1 MRNVTVNQVWLLM
14 KKKTIT
20 LLRTTFFRSHPR
32 KVFVVVCLA
41 LAIISTLPAA
51 IYTLKNNVQVEGSPG
66 KIGGIGETPLAANQ
80 TGGEVGTKLV
90 HFTDDGIRRTF
101 FSEYQV
107 LNFVNSPPENLERIS
122 LNQRVA
128 TIGKRLAAVG
138 PILNIT
144 PLDEFGRRLV
154 SMQSSRGA
162 LHIVQGLTE
171 VNPRYATLESV
182 VTNNSIIWKTKIAT
196 SSIPTSVLSRILKNH
211 LDMTNPDDRLK
222 IVRLYMQ
229 SERYQ
234 DAMFELQSAIE
245 QFPELANLKQQIVQ
259 LRQALAERLISEI
272 ESRQTAGQHARV
284 YKWLSNFPSEGVAV
298 ETLLRARDLL
308 KDYDD
313 QAAMRNKIL
322 LAFDRLLA
330 ELEEE
335 PTRQSIQPIREE
347 IRGHLNVNTIAR
359 LADFNRLA
367 DDTDLGVDSRLALA
381 ISGWL
386 MGQGEVTEN
395 LAVAI
400 SLFDVRNEVRNYLQS
415 TNAVQR
421 MEILT
426 RMQELE
432 GSTPA
437 NVAKLLA
444 AMKPTLGTVTNDPP
458 AEPTDGAQPNKN
470 EEDQQQDPL
479 HHVFELAGP
488 DGAPFVFHVQL
499 PPDYD
504 PYRKYPCIVSL
515 HGAGGS
521 PAKQI
526 DWWAGTYSKQ
536 TDLRLGQASRH
547 GYIVIAPAWTKP
559 YQNKY
564 EYSAQEHGK
573 VLYALQNSF
582 KRFSID
588 TDRVFLSGHSIGG
601 DAVWDIALAHPDLWA
616 GVLPIAATAG
626 KYVGRYWKN
635 AKHVSFYFVGGEM
648 DGNRVAQNMQDFNRY
663 LTRFGYD
670 TMIVEY
676 KGRGHDHFQDD
687 IHFMFDWMRTHRRN
701 FFPKTI
707 KCTAMRPWDNFFWW
721 VELDGM
727 PSSFIT
733 LPLQWPRKGARDML
747 LEAEIGINNRIRV
760 KSPAKIITV
769 YLNPDI
775 IDFQE
780 NVSLNVSG
788 KTQNDPIVPNLEVM
802 LEDVRTRGDR
812 LHPFWAKVTMS
823 R

>member
-1 MRNVTVNQVWLLM
+1 MRYATAHHVWVLM
-14 KKKTIT
+14 KKQTT
-20 LLRTTFFRSHPR
+20 LLRTRIFRSHR
-32 KVFVVVCLA
+32 RVVVVACLT
-41 LAIISTLPAA
+41 LAMISTLPAA

-66 KIGGIGETPLAANQ
+66 KIGGIGETPSAANQ
-80 TGGEVGTKLV
+80 TGEVGTKLV
-90 HFTDDGIRRTF
+90 HFADDGIRRTF

-182 VTNNSIIWKTKIAT
+182 VTNNSIIWKTRIAT

-211 LDMTNPDDRLK
+211 LDMKNPDDRLK

-229 SERYQ
+229 CERYQ

-284 YKWLSNFPSEGVAV
+284 YKWLSNFPTEGVAV

-313 QAAMRNKIL
+313 QATMRNKIL
-322 LAFDRLLA
+322 LDFDRLLE
-330 ELEEE
+330 ELDDEA
-335 PTRQSIQPIREE
+335 TRQSIQPIREE
-347 IRGHLNVNTIAR
+347 IRGQLNINTIAR
-359 LADFNRLA
+359 MADFNRLA
-367 DDTDLGVDSRLALA
+367 DDTDLGPDSRLALA

-400 SLFDVRNEVRNYLQS
+400 SLFDVRNEVRNYLQ
-415 TNAVQR
+415 NANAAERV
-421 MEILT
+421 EILKHLN
-426 RMQELE
+426 ELE

-437 NVAKLLA
+437 NVAKLIA
-444 AMKPTLGTVTNDPP
+444 AMKPTLITAPNQP
-458 AEPTDGAQPNKN
+458 AESEEGDPEN
-470 EEDQQQDPL
+470 EQGQQLDPL
-479 HHVFELAGP
+479 HHVFEINGP
-488 DGAPFVFHVQL
+488 AGAPFKFHVQL

-515 HGAGGS
+515 HGAGGT
-521 PAKQI
+521 PEKQI
-526 DWWAGTYSKQ
+526 DWWAGTYNQQ

-573 VLYALQNSF
+573 VLYALQNTF

-626 KYVGRYWKN
+626 KYVGRYWQN

-663 LTRFGYD
+663 LTKFGYD
-670 TMIVEY
+670 TMVVEY

-687 IHFMFDWMRTHRRN
+687 IHFMFDWMRTHRRS
-701 FFPKTI
+701 FSPKTI
-707 KCTAMRPWDNFFWW
+707 KCTTMRPWDNFFWW

-727 PSSFIT
+727 PSTFIT
-733 LPLQWPRKGARDML
+733 LPLQWPRKAARDAL

-775 IDFQE
+775 VDFQE
-780 NVSLNVSG
+780 NVSLNLSG
-788 KTQNDPIVPNLEVM
+788 KTQNEPIVPNLEVM

-812 LHPFWAKVTMS
+812 LNPFWAKVTIS

>member
-1 MRNVTVNQVWLLM
+1 M
-14 KKKTIT
+14 KKQTT
-20 LLRTTFFRSHPR
+20 ELLQASIFRSHPR
-32 KVFVVVCLA
+32 NVFLVACLI
-41 LAIISTLPAA
+41 LAIISALPAA

-66 KIGGIGETPLAANQ
+66 KIGGIGATPLASNN
-80 TGGEVGTKLV
+80 TGGEVESKLV
-90 HFTDDGIRRTF
+90 HFADDGIRRTF
-101 FSEYQV
+101 FSVYQV
-107 LNFVNSPPENLERIS
+107 LNFVNSPPENLEKIT

-128 TIGKRLAAVG
+128 NIGRRLAAVG

-154 SMQSSRGA
+154 SMQSSRGP

-182 VTNNSIIWKTKIAT
+182 VTNNPIIWKTRIAT
-196 SSIPTSVLSRILKNH
+196 SSIPTSILSRVLKNH
-211 LDMTNPDDRLK
+211 LDMKNPDDRLK

-229 SERYQ
+229 CERYQ

-284 YKWLSNFPSEGVAV
+284 YKWLSNFPSDGVAV

-322 LAFDRLLA
+322 IAFDRLLE
-330 ELEEE
+330 ELDDE
-335 PTRQSIQPIREE
+335 PTRQSIQPIRAE
-347 IRGHLNVNTIAR
+347 IRGQLNINTIAR
-359 LADFNRLA
+359 LADFNRFA
-367 DDTDLGVDSRLALA
+367 DDTDLGPDSRLALA

-421 MEILT
+421 MEILN
-426 RMQELE
+426 RLKELE

-437 NVAKLLA
+437 TVAKLLA
-444 AMKPTLGTVTNDPP
+444 AMKPPLATATNDPLEESEEGKP
-458 AEPTDGAQPNKN
+458 GNKEEQDQP
-470 EEDQQQDPL
+470 QDPL
-479 HHVFELAGP
+479 HHVFEITGP
-488 DGAPFVFHVQL
+488 MGAPFAFHVQL

-515 HGAGGS
+515 HGAGGT
-521 PAKQI
+521 PEKQI
-526 DWWAGTYSKQ
+526 DWWAGIYSKQ

-547 GYIVIAPAWTKP
+547 GYIVIAPAWTKLH
-559 YQNKY
+559 QHKY

-573 VLYALQNSF
+573 VLYALQNSI
-582 KRFSID
+582 KRYSID

-626 KYVGRYWKN
+626 KYVGRYWQN
-635 AKHVSFYFVGGEM
+635 AKHLSFYFVGGEM
-648 DGNRVAQNMQDFNRY
+648 DGNRVAQNMNDFNRY
-663 LTRFGYD
+663 LTKFGFD

-701 FFPKTI
+701 FSPKTI
-707 KCTAMRPWDNFFWW
+707 KCTTMRPWDNFFWW

-727 PSSFIT
+727 PSTFIT
-733 LPLQWPRKGARDML
+733 LPLQWPRKDARDAS
-747 LEAEIGINNRIRV
+747 LEAETGINNRIRV
-760 KSPAKIITV
+760 KSPAKVITV

-780 NVSLNVSG
+780 NVSLNLSG
-788 KTQNDPIVPNLEVM
+788 RTQSEPIVPNLEVM

-812 LHPFWAKVTMS
+812 FNPFWAKVTMS

>member
-1 MRNVTVNQVWLLM
+1 M
-14 KKKTIT
+14 KKQTT
-20 LLRTTFFRSHPR
+20 ALLQTSIFRSHPR
-32 KVFVVVCLA
+32 KVFVVASLA
-41 LAIISTLPAA
+41 LAMISTLPAA

-66 KIGGIGETPLAANQ
+66 KIGGIGETPLAASN

-90 HFTDDGIRRTF
+90 HFADDGMRRTF
-101 FSEYQV
+101 FSQYQV
-107 LNFVNSPPENLERIS
+107 LNFVNSPPENLERIA

-154 SMQSSRGA
+154 SMQSARGP

-182 VTNNSIIWKTKIAT
+182 VTNNSIIWKTRIAT
-196 SSIPTSVLSRILKNH
+196 SSMPTSVLGRILKNH
-211 LDMTNPDDRLK
+211 LDMNNPDDRLK

-229 SERYQ
+229 CERYQ

-322 LAFDRLLA
+322 LDFDRLLE
-330 ELEEE
+330 ELEDA

-347 IRGHLNVNTIAR
+347 IRGQLNINTIAR

-367 DDTDLGVDSRLALA
+367 DDTDLGPDSRLALA

-415 TNAVQR
+415 TNVVERQK
-421 MEILT
+421 ILE
-426 RMQELE
+426 RLKELE

-444 AMKPTLGTVTNDPP
+444 AMKPTLATVTNDPP
-458 AEPTDGAQPNKN
+458 KESEDGEPLKDDEPDQP
-470 EEDQQQDPL
+470 QDPL
-479 HHVFELAGP
+479 HHIFEIAGP
-488 DGAPFVFHVQL
+488 GGAPFAFHVQL

-521 PAKQI
+521 PRQQI
-526 DWWAGTYSKQ
+526 DWWAGTYNKQ

-626 KYVGRYWKN
+626 KYVGRYWQN
-635 AKHVSFYFVGGEM
+635 AKHISFYFVGGEM
-648 DGNRVAQNMQDFNRY
+648 DGNRVALNMQDFNRY

-687 IHFMFDWMRTHRRN
+687 IHFMFDWMRTHRRS
-701 FFPKTI
+701 FSPKTI
-707 KCTAMRPWDNFFWW
+707 KCTTMRPWDNFFWW

-727 PSSFIT
+727 PSTFIT
-733 LPLQWPRKGARDML
+733 LPLQWPRKEARDAL

-780 NVSLNVSG
+780 NVSLNLSG
-788 KTQNDPIVPNLEVM
+788 KTQNEPIVPNLEVM

-812 LHPFWAKVTMS
+812 FNPFWAKVTMS

>member
-1 MRNVTVNQVWLLM
+1 M
-14 KKKTIT
+14 
-20 LLRTTFFRSHPR
+20 
-32 KVFVVVCLA
+32 
-41 LAIISTLPAA
+41 ISTLPAA

-66 KIGGIGETPLAANQ
+66 KIGGIGETPLAAST

-90 HFTDDGIRRTF
+90 HFADDGIRRTF
-101 FSEYQV
+101 FSQYQV
-107 LNFVNSPPENLERIS
+107 LNFVNSPPENLERIT

-144 PLDEFGRRLV
+144 ALDEFGRRLV

-171 VNPRYATLESV
+171 VNPRYSTLESV
-182 VTNNSIIWKTKIAT
+182 VTNNSIIWKTRIAT

-211 LDMTNPDDRLK
+211 LDMKNPDDRLK

-229 SERYQ
+229 CERYQ

-308 KDYDD
+308 KDYDE

-322 LAFDRLLA
+322 IAFDRLLG
-330 ELEEE
+330 ELKDE
-335 PTRQSIQPIREE
+335 PTRESIQPIRKE
-347 IRGHLNVNTIAR
+347 IRGQLNINTIAR
-359 LADFNRLA
+359 LADFNRLS
-367 DDTDLGVDSRLALA
+367 DDTDLGADSKLALA

-386 MGQGEVTEN
+386 MGQGQVTEN

-415 TNAVQR
+415 INALQR
-421 MEILT
+421 VEILE
-426 RMQELE
+426 RLKNLE

-444 AMKPTLGTVTNDPP
+444 AMKPTLITTPNDPP
-458 AEPTDGAQPNKN
+458 PESEKSEPMNNDSQ
-470 EEDQQQDPL
+470 DQQQDPL
-479 HHVFELAGP
+479 HHVFEITGP
-488 DGAPFVFHVQL
+488 EGAPFIFHVQL

-515 HGAGGS
+515 HGAGGT

-526 DWWAGTYSKQ
+526 DWWAGTYNKQ

-573 VLYALQNSF
+573 VLYALQNSL

-626 KYVGRYWKN
+626 KYVGRYWQN

-701 FFPKTI
+701 FSPKTI
-707 KCTAMRPWDNFFWW
+707 KCTTMRPWDNFFWW

-727 PSSFIT
+727 PSTFIT
-733 LPLQWPRKGARDML
+733 LPLQWPRKAARDAL
-747 LEAEIGINNRIRV
+747 LEAEIGLNNRIRV

-775 IDFQE
+775 VNFQE
-780 NVSLNVSG
+780 NVSLNLSG
-788 KTQNDPIVPNLEVM
+788 KTQSEPIIPDLEVM

-812 LHPFWAKVTMS
+812 LNPFWAKVTS
-823 R
+823 AR

>member
-1 MRNVTVNQVWLLM
+1 M
-14 KKKTIT
+14 KKQTT
-20 LLRTTFFRSHPR
+20 ALLQTSIFRSHPR
-32 KVFVVVCLA
+32 KVFVVASLA
-41 LAIISTLPAA
+41 LAMISTLPAA

-66 KIGGIGETPLAANQ
+66 KIGGIGETPLAASN

-90 HFTDDGIRRTF
+90 HFADDGMRRTF
-101 FSEYQV
+101 FSQYQV
-107 LNFVNSPPENLERIS
+107 LNFVNSPPENLERIA

-154 SMQSSRGA
+154 SMQSARGP

-182 VTNNSIIWKTKIAT
+182 VTNNSIIWKTRIAT
-196 SSIPTSVLSRILKNH
+196 SSMPTSVLGRILKNH
-211 LDMTNPDDRLK
+211 LDMNNPDDRLK

-229 SERYQ
+229 CERYQ

-322 LAFDRLLA
+322 LDFDRLLE
-330 ELEEE
+330 ELEDA

-347 IRGHLNVNTIAR
+347 IRGQLNINTIAR

-367 DDTDLGVDSRLALA
+367 DDTDLGPDSRLALA

-415 TNAVQR
+415 TNVVERQK
-421 MEILT
+421 ILE
-426 RMQELE
+426 RLKELE

-444 AMKPTLGTVTNDPP
+444 AMKPTLATVTNDPP
-458 AEPTDGAQPNKN
+458 KESEDGEPLKDDEPDQP
-470 EEDQQQDPL
+470 QDPL
-479 HHVFELAGP
+479 HHIFEIAGP
-488 DGAPFVFHVQL
+488 GGAPFAFHVQL

-521 PAKQI
+521 PRQQI
-526 DWWAGTYSKQ
+526 DWWAGTYNKQ

-626 KYVGRYWKN
+626 KYVGRYWQN
-635 AKHVSFYFVGGEM
+635 AKHISFYFVGGEM
-648 DGNRVAQNMQDFNRY
+648 DGNRVALNMQDFNRY
-663 LTRFGYD
+663 LTSFGYD

-687 IHFMFDWMRTHRRN
+687 IHFMFDWMRTHRRS
-701 FFPKTI
+701 FSPKTI
-707 KCTAMRPWDNFFWW
+707 KCTTMRPWDNFFWW

-727 PSSFIT
+727 PSTFIT
-733 LPLQWPRKGARDML
+733 LPLQWPRKEARDAL

-780 NVSLNVSG
+780 NVSLNLSG
-788 KTQNDPIVPNLEVM
+788 KTQNEPIVPNLEVM

-812 LHPFWAKVTMS
+812 LNPFWAKVTLS

>member
-1 MRNVTVNQVWLLM
+1 M
-14 KKKTIT
+14 KKQTTT
-20 LLRTTFFRSHPR
+20 LSRTTFFRSHPR
-32 KVFVVVCLA
+32 TLFVVVGLA
-41 LAIISTLPAA
+41 LVIISTLPAA

-66 KIGGIGETPLAANQ
+66 KIGGIGETPLASNN

-90 HFTDDGIRRTF
+90 HFADDGIRRTF

-154 SMQSSRGA
+154 SMKSSRGA

-182 VTNNSIIWKTKIAT
+182 VTNNPIIWKTRIAT
-196 SSIPTSVLSRILKNH
+196 SSIPTSVLSRVLKNH
-211 LDMTNPDDRLK
+211 LDMNNPDDRLK

-229 SERYQ
+229 CERYK

-272 ESRQTAGQHARV
+272 ESRQTAGQHSRV

-313 QAAMRNKIL
+313 QAAMRNQIL
-322 LAFDRLLA
+322 IAFDRLLG
-330 ELEEE
+330 ELEDE
-335 PTRQSIQPIREE
+335 PTRQGIQPIREE
-347 IRGHLNVNTIAR
+347 IRGQLNINTIAR

-367 DDTDLGVDSRLALA
+367 DDTDLGPDSRLALA

-421 MEILT
+421 MEILE

-444 AMKPTLGTVTNDPP
+444 AMKPTLATVTNGPSL
-458 AEPTDGAQPNKN
+458 ESEDGAEANKN
-470 EEDQQQDPL
+470 EQDQQQDPL
-479 HHVFELAGP
+479 HHVFEITGP
-488 DGAPFVFHVQL
+488 EGAPLVFHVQL

-504 PYRKYPCIVSL
+504 PYRKYPCILSL

-573 VLYALQNSF
+573 VLYALQNSI

-626 KYVGRYWKN
+626 KYVGRYWQN
-635 AKHVSFYFVGGEM
+635 AKHLSFYFVGGEL
-648 DGNRVAQNMQDFNRY
+648 DGNRIAQNMQDFNRY
-663 LTRFGYD
+663 LTKFGFD

-687 IHFMFDWMRTHRRN
+687 IHFMFDWMRTHRRS

-769 YLNPDI
+769 YLHPDI

-780 NVSLNVSG
+780 NVSFNLSG
-788 KTQNDPIVPNLEVM
+788 KTQNGPILPNLEVM

-812 LHPFWAKVTMS
+812 LNPFWAKVTIS

>member
-1 MRNVTVNQVWLLM
+1 MRYATVHHVWILM
-14 KKKTIT
+14 KKRTT
-20 LLRTTFFRSHPR
+20 LLRTSIFRSHR
-32 KVFVVVCLA
+32 RVVVVACLA
-41 LAIISTLPAA
+41 LAMISTLPAA

-80 TGGEVGTKLV
+80 TGEVGTKLV
-90 HFTDDGIRRTF
+90 HFADDGIRRTF

-182 VTNNSIIWKTKIAT
+182 VTNNSIIWKTRIAT

-211 LDMTNPDDRLK
+211 LDMKNPDDRLK

-229 SERYQ
+229 CERYQ

-284 YKWLSNFPSEGVAV
+284 YKWLSNFPTEGVAV

-313 QAAMRNKIL
+313 QATMRDNIL
-322 LAFDRLLA
+322 LDFDRLLG
-330 ELEEE
+330 ELDDEA
-335 PTRQSIQPIREE
+335 TRQSIQPIREE
-347 IRGHLNVNTIAR
+347 IRGQLNINTIAR

-367 DDTDLGVDSRLALA
+367 DDTDLGPDSRIALA

-415 TNAVQR
+415 ANAAERV
-421 MEILT
+421 EILKHLN
-426 RMQELE
+426 ELE

-437 NVAKLLA
+437 NVAKLIA
-444 AMKPTLGTVTNDPP
+444 AMKPTLITAPNQP
-458 AEPTDGAQPNKN
+458 AESEEGDPEN
-470 EEDQQQDPL
+470 EQGQQLDPL
-479 HHVFELAGP
+479 HHVFEINGP
-488 DGAPFVFHVQL
+488 AGAPFKFHVQL

-515 HGAGGS
+515 HGAGGT
-521 PAKQI
+521 PEKQI
-526 DWWAGTYSKQ
+526 DWWAGTYNKQ

-573 VLYALQNSF
+573 VLYALQNTF

-626 KYVGRYWKN
+626 KYVGRYWQN

-663 LTRFGYD
+663 LTKFGYD
-670 TMIVEY
+670 TMVVEY

-687 IHFMFDWMRTHRRN
+687 IHFMFDWMRTHRRS
-701 FFPKTI
+701 FSPKTI
-707 KCTAMRPWDNFFWW
+707 KCTTMRPWDNFFWW

-727 PSSFIT
+727 PSTFIT
-733 LPLQWPRKGARDML
+733 LPLQWPRKAARDAL

-775 IDFQE
+775 VDFQE
-780 NVSLNVSG
+780 NVSLNLSG
-788 KTQNDPIVPNLEVM
+788 KTQNEPIVPNLEVM

-812 LHPFWAKVTMS
+812 LNPFWAKVTIS

>member
-1 MRNVTVNQVWLLM
+1 M
-14 KKKTIT
+14 KKQTT
-20 LLRTTFFRSHPR
+20 ALLQTSIFRSHPR
-32 KVFVVVCLA
+32 RVFVVVCLA
-41 LAIISTLPAA
+41 LAMISTLPAA

-66 KIGGIGETPLAANQ
+66 KIGGIGETPLAASN

-90 HFTDDGIRRTF
+90 HFADDGMRRTF
-101 FSEYQV
+101 FSQYQV
-107 LNFVNSPPENLERIS
+107 LNFVNSPPENLERIA

-154 SMQSSRGA
+154 SMQSARGP

-182 VTNNSIIWKTKIAT
+182 VTNNSIIWKTRIAT
-196 SSIPTSVLSRILKNH
+196 SSMPTSVLSRILKNH
-211 LDMTNPDDRLK
+211 LDMNNPDDRLK

-313 QAAMRNKIL
+313 QAVMRNKIL
-322 LAFDRLLA
+322 LDFDRLLE
-330 ELEEE
+330 ELEDA

-347 IRGHLNVNTIAR
+347 IRGQLNINTIAR

-367 DDTDLGVDSRLALA
+367 DDTDLGPDSRLALA

-400 SLFDVRNEVRNYLQS
+400 SLFEVRNEVRNYLQS
-415 TNAVQR
+415 TNVVERQT
-421 MEILT
+421 ILE
-426 RMQELE
+426 RLKELE

-444 AMKPTLGTVTNDPP
+444 AMKPTLATVTNGQPKESEEG
-458 AEPTDGAQPNKN
+458 EPLKDDEP
-470 EEDQQQDPL
+470 DQRQDPL
-479 HHVFELAGP
+479 HHIFEIAGP
-488 DGAPFVFHVQL
+488 GGTPFAFHVQL

-521 PAKQI
+521 PRQQI
-526 DWWAGTYSKQ
+526 DWWAGTYNKQ

-626 KYVGRYWKN
+626 KYVGRYWQN
-635 AKHVSFYFVGGEM
+635 AKHISFYFVGGEM
-648 DGNRVAQNMQDFNRY
+648 DGNRVALNMQDFNRY

-687 IHFMFDWMRTHRRN
+687 IHFMFDWMRTHRRS
-701 FFPKTI
+701 FSPKTI
-707 KCTAMRPWDNFFWW
+707 KCTTMRPWDNFFWW

-727 PSSFIT
+727 PSTFIT
-733 LPLQWPRKGARDML
+733 LPLQWPRKEARDAL

-780 NVSLNVSG
+780 NVSLNLSG
-788 KTQNDPIVPNLEVM
+788 KTQNEPIVPNLEVM

-812 LHPFWAKVTMS
+812 LNPFWAKVTLS

>member
-1 MRNVTVNQVWLLM
+1 MHCATAHHVGVLM
-14 KKKTIT
+14 KKKTT
-20 LLRTTFFRSHPR
+20 LLRTSIFRSHL
-32 KVFVVVCLA
+32 KVVVVVCLA
-41 LAIISTLPAA
+41 LVMISTVPAA
-51 IYTLKNNVQVEGSPG
+51 IYTLKNNVQIEGSPG

-80 TGGEVGTKLV
+80 TGEVGTKLV
-90 HFTDDGIRRTF
+90 HFADDGIRRTF

-144 PLDEFGRRLV
+144 PLDEYGRRLV
-154 SMQSSRGA
+154 SMQSPRGA

-182 VTNNSIIWKTKIAT
+182 VTNNSIIWKTQIAT

-211 LDMTNPDDRLK
+211 LDMKNPDDRLK

-229 SERYQ
+229 CERYQ

-284 YKWLSNFPSEGVAV
+284 YKWLSNFPTEGVAV

-313 QAAMRNKIL
+313 QAAMRNEIL
-322 LAFDRLLA
+322 LAFDRLSG
-330 ELEEE
+330 ELDDEA
-335 PTRQSIQPIREE
+335 TRQSIQPIREE
-347 IRGHLNVNTIAR
+347 IRSQLNINTIAR

-367 DDTDLGVDSRLALA
+367 DDTDLGPDSRLALA

-400 SLFDVRNEVRNYLQS
+400 SLFDVRNEVRMYLQDA
-415 TNAVQR
+415 NAAQR
-421 MEILT
+421 AATLK
-426 RMQELE
+426 RLNELE

-444 AMKPTLGTVTNDPP
+444 AMKPTLDTASNLPP
-458 AEPTDGAQPNKN
+458 AESEEGDPENEQGQPL
-470 EEDQQQDPL
+470 DPL
-479 HHVFELAGP
+479 HHVFEINGP
-488 DGAPFVFHVQL
+488 AGAPYKFHVQL

-515 HGAGGS
+515 HGAGGT
-521 PAKQI
+521 PEKQI
-526 DWWAGTYSKQ
+526 DWWAGTYNKQ

-573 VLYALQNSF
+573 VLYALQNAF

-626 KYVGRYWKN
+626 KYVGRYWQN

-663 LTRFGYD
+663 LTKFGYD

-687 IHFMFDWMRTHRRN
+687 IHFMFDWMRTHRRS
-701 FFPKTI
+701 FSPKTI
-707 KCTAMRPWDNFFWW
+707 KCTTMRPWDNFFWW

-727 PSSFIT
+727 PSTFIT
-733 LPLQWPRKGARDML
+733 LPLQWPRKAARDAL

-760 KSPAKIITV
+760 KSPATIITV

-775 IDFQE
+775 VDFQE
-780 NVSLNVSG
+780 NVSLNLSG
-788 KTQNDPIVPNLEVM
+788 KTQDEPIVPNLEVM

-812 LHPFWAKVTMS
+812 LNPFWAKVTMS

>member
-1 MRNVTVNQVWLLM
+1 M
-14 KKKTIT
+14 KKQ
-20 LLRTTFFRSHPR
+20 TTALSRFRICRSHPR
-32 KVFVVVCLA
+32 RMFVVIYLA
-41 LAIISTLPAA
+41 LAMISTLPAA

-66 KIGGIGETPLAANQ
+66 KIGGIGETPLASNN

-90 HFTDDGIRRTF
+90 HFADDGIRRTF

-182 VTNNSIIWKTKIAT
+182 VTNNSIIWKTRIAT
-196 SSIPTSVLSRILKNH
+196 SSIPTTVLSRVLKNH
-211 LDMTNPDDRLK
+211 LDMKNPDDRLK

-229 SERYQ
+229 CERYQ

-259 LRQALAERLISEI
+259 LRQALAERLITEI

-322 LAFDRLLA
+322 LTFDRLLE
-330 ELEEE
+330 ELEDE
-335 PTRQSIQPIREE
+335 PTRQSIEPIREE
-347 IRGHLNVNTIAR
+347 IRGQLNINTIAR

-367 DDTDLGVDSRLALA
+367 DDTDLGPDSKLALA

-386 MGQGEVTEN
+386 MGQGDVTEN

-415 TNAVQR
+415 NNALQR
-421 MEILT
+421 LEILE
-426 RMQELE
+426 RLKALE

-444 AMKPTLGTVTNDPP
+444 AMKPTLVTEKKGPP
-458 AEPTDGAQPNKN
+458 EESAEEVKAKN
-470 EEDQQQDPL
+470 EEQNQPLDPL
-479 HHVFELAGP
+479 HHVFEITGP
-488 DGAPFVFHVQL
+488 GGAPFLFHVQL

-515 HGAGGS
+515 HGAGGT

-526 DWWAGTYSKQ
+526 DWWAGTYNKQ

-573 VLYALQNSF
+573 VLYALKNSF

-626 KYVGRYWKN
+626 KYVGRYWQN
-635 AKHVSFYFVGGEM
+635 AKHISFYFVGGEM

-663 LTRFGYD
+663 LTKFGFD

-687 IHFMFDWMRTHRRN
+687 IHFMFDWMRAHRRN
-701 FFPKTI
+701 FSPQTI
-707 KCTAMRPWDNFFWW
+707 KCTTMRPWDNFFWW
-721 VELDGM
+721 VELEGM
-727 PSSFIT
+727 PSTFIT
-733 LPLQWPRKGARDML
+733 LPLQWPRKAARDAL

-760 KSPAKIITV
+760 KSPAKSITV

-775 IDFQE
+775 VDFQE
-780 NVSLNVSG
+780 NVSLNLSG
-788 KTQNDPIVPNLEVM
+788 KTQNEPIVPNLEDM

-812 LHPFWAKVTMS
+812 LNPFWAKVTLS

>member
-1 MRNVTVNQVWLLM
+1 MRYATVHHVWILM
-14 KKKTIT
+14 KKRTT
-20 LLRTTFFRSHPR
+20 LLRTSIFRSHR
-32 KVFVVVCLA
+32 RVVVVACLA
-41 LAIISTLPAA
+41 LAMISTLPAA

-80 TGGEVGTKLV
+80 TGEVGTKLV
-90 HFTDDGIRRTF
+90 HFADDGIRRTF

-182 VTNNSIIWKTKIAT
+182 VTNNSIIWKTQIAT

-211 LDMTNPDDRLK
+211 LDMKNPDDRLK

-229 SERYQ
+229 CERYQ

-284 YKWLSNFPSEGVAV
+284 YKWLSNFPTEGVAV

-313 QAAMRNKIL
+313 QATMRDNIL
-322 LAFDRLLA
+322 LDFDRLLG
-330 ELEEE
+330 ELDDEA
-335 PTRQSIQPIREE
+335 TRQSIQPIREE
-347 IRGHLNVNTIAR
+347 IRGQLNINTIAR

-367 DDTDLGVDSRLALA
+367 DDTDLGPDSRIALA

-415 TNAVQR
+415 ANAAERV
-421 MEILT
+421 EILKHLN
-426 RMQELE
+426 ELE

-437 NVAKLLA
+437 NVAKLIA
-444 AMKPTLGTVTNDPP
+444 AMKPTLITAPNQP
-458 AEPTDGAQPNKN
+458 AESEVGDPEN
-470 EEDQQQDPL
+470 EQGQQLDPL
-479 HHVFELAGP
+479 HHVFEINGP
-488 DGAPFVFHVQL
+488 AGAPFKFHVQL

-515 HGAGGS
+515 HGAGGT
-521 PAKQI
+521 PEKQI
-526 DWWAGTYSKQ
+526 DWWAGTYNKQ

-573 VLYALQNSF
+573 VLYALQNTF

-626 KYVGRYWKN
+626 KYVGRYWQN

-663 LTRFGYD
+663 LTKFGYD
-670 TMIVEY
+670 TMVVEY

-687 IHFMFDWMRTHRRN
+687 IHFMFDWMRTHRRS
-701 FFPKTI
+701 FSPKTI
-707 KCTAMRPWDNFFWW
+707 KCTTMRPWDNFFWW

-727 PSSFIT
+727 PSTFIT
-733 LPLQWPRKGARDML
+733 LPLQWPRKAARDAL

-775 IDFQE
+775 VDFQE
-780 NVSLNVSG
+780 NVSLNLSG
-788 KTQNDPIVPNLEVM
+788 KTQNEPIVPNLEVM

-812 LHPFWAKVTMS
+812 LNPFWAKVTIS

>member
-1 MRNVTVNQVWLLM
+1 M
-14 KKKTIT
+14 KKQTT
-20 LLRTTFFRSHPR
+20 ALLQTSIFRSHPR
-32 KVFVVVCLA
+32 KVFVVASLA
-41 LAIISTLPAA
+41 LAMISTLPAA

-66 KIGGIGETPLAANQ
+66 KIGGIGETPLAASN

-90 HFTDDGIRRTF
+90 HFADDGMRRTF
-101 FSEYQV
+101 FSQYQV
-107 LNFVNSPPENLERIS
+107 LNFVNSPPENLERIA

-154 SMQSSRGA
+154 SMQSARGP

-182 VTNNSIIWKTKIAT
+182 VTNNSIIWKTRIAT
-196 SSIPTSVLSRILKNH
+196 SSMPTSVLGRILKNH
-211 LDMTNPDDRLK
+211 LDMNNPDDRLK

-229 SERYQ
+229 CERYQ

-322 LAFDRLLA
+322 LDFDRLLE
-330 ELEEE
+330 ELEDA

-347 IRGHLNVNTIAR
+347 IRGQLNINTIAR

-367 DDTDLGVDSRLALA
+367 DDTDLGPDSRLALA

-415 TNAVQR
+415 TNVVERQK
-421 MEILT
+421 ILE
-426 RMQELE
+426 RLKELE

-444 AMKPTLGTVTNDPP
+444 AMKPTLATVTNDPP
-458 AEPTDGAQPNKN
+458 KESEDGEPLKDDEPDQP
-470 EEDQQQDPL
+470 QDPL
-479 HHVFELAGP
+479 HHIFEIAGP
-488 DGAPFVFHVQL
+488 GGAPFAFHVQL

-521 PAKQI
+521 PRQQI
-526 DWWAGTYSKQ
+526 DWWAGTYNKQ

-626 KYVGRYWKN
+626 KYVGRYWQN
-635 AKHVSFYFVGGEM
+635 AKHISFYFVGGEM
-648 DGNRVAQNMQDFNRY
+648 DGNRVALNMQDFNRY

-687 IHFMFDWMRTHRRN
+687 IHFMFDWMRTHRRS
-701 FFPKTI
+701 FSPKTI
-707 KCTAMRPWDNFFWW
+707 KCTTMRPWDNFFWW

-727 PSSFIT
+727 PSTFIT
-733 LPLQWPRKGARDML
+733 LPLQWPRKEARDAL

-780 NVSLNVSG
+780 NVSLNLSG
-788 KTQNDPIVPNLEVM
+788 KTQNEPIVPNLEVM

-812 LHPFWAKVTMS
+812 LNPFWAKVTLS

>member
-1 MRNVTVNQVWLLM
+1 M
-14 KKKTIT
+14 KKQTT
-20 LLRTTFFRSHPR
+20 ALLQTSIFRSHPR
-32 KVFVVVCLA
+32 KVFVVASLA
-41 LAIISTLPAA
+41 LAMISTLPAA

-66 KIGGIGETPLAANQ
+66 KIGGIGETPLAASN

-90 HFTDDGIRRTF
+90 HFADDGMRRTF
-101 FSEYQV
+101 FSQYQV
-107 LNFVNSPPENLERIS
+107 LNFVNSPPENLERIA

-128 TIGKRLAAVG
+128 TIGKRLAAIG

-154 SMQSSRGA
+154 SMQSARGP

-182 VTNNSIIWKTKIAT
+182 VTNNSIIWKTRIAT
-196 SSIPTSVLSRILKNH
+196 SSMPTSVLGRILKNH
-211 LDMTNPDDRLK
+211 LDMNNPDDRLK

-229 SERYQ
+229 CERYQ

-322 LAFDRLLA
+322 LDFDRLLE
-330 ELEEE
+330 ELEDA

-347 IRGHLNVNTIAR
+347 IRGQLNINTIAR

-367 DDTDLGVDSRLALA
+367 DDTDLGPDSRLALA

-415 TNAVQR
+415 TNVVERQK
-421 MEILT
+421 ILE
-426 RMQELE
+426 RLKELE

-444 AMKPTLGTVTNDPP
+444 AMKPTLATVTNDPP
-458 AEPTDGAQPNKN
+458 KESEDGEPLKDDEPDQP
-470 EEDQQQDPL
+470 QDPL
-479 HHVFELAGP
+479 HHIFEIAGP
-488 DGAPFVFHVQL
+488 GGAPFAFHVQL

-521 PAKQI
+521 PRQQI
-526 DWWAGTYSKQ
+526 DWWAGTYNKQ

-626 KYVGRYWKN
+626 KYVGRYWQN
-635 AKHVSFYFVGGEM
+635 AKHISFYFVGGEM
-648 DGNRVAQNMQDFNRY
+648 DGNRVALNMQDFNRY

-687 IHFMFDWMRTHRRN
+687 IHFMFDWMRTHRRS
-701 FFPKTI
+701 FSPKTI
-707 KCTAMRPWDNFFWW
+707 KCTTMRPWDNFFWW

-727 PSSFIT
+727 PSTFIT
-733 LPLQWPRKGARDML
+733 LPLQWPRKEARDAL

-780 NVSLNVSG
+780 NVSLNLSG
-788 KTQNDPIVPNLEVM
+788 KTQNEPIVPNLEVM

-812 LHPFWAKVTMS
+812 LNPFWAKVTLS

>member
-1 MRNVTVNQVWLLM
+1 M
-14 KKKTIT
+14 KKQTT
-20 LLRTTFFRSHPR
+20 ALLQTSIFRSHPR
-32 KVFVVVCLA
+32 KVFVVASLA
-41 LAIISTLPAA
+41 LAMISTLPAA

-66 KIGGIGETPLAANQ
+66 KIGGIGETPLAASN

-90 HFTDDGIRRTF
+90 HFADDGMRRTF
-101 FSEYQV
+101 FSQYQV
-107 LNFVNSPPENLERIS
+107 LNFVNSPPENLERIA

-154 SMQSSRGA
+154 SMQSARGP

-182 VTNNSIIWKTKIAT
+182 VTNNSIIWKTRIAT
-196 SSIPTSVLSRILKNH
+196 SSMPTSVLGRILKNH
-211 LDMTNPDDRLK
+211 LDMNNPDDRLK

-229 SERYQ
+229 CERYQ

-322 LAFDRLLA
+322 LDFDRLLE
-330 ELEEE
+330 ELEDA

-347 IRGHLNVNTIAR
+347 IRGQLNINTIAR

-367 DDTDLGVDSRLALA
+367 DDTDLGPDSRLALA

-415 TNAVQR
+415 TNVVERQK
-421 MEILT
+421 ILE
-426 RMQELE
+426 RLKELE

-444 AMKPTLGTVTNDPP
+444 AMKPTLATVTNDPP
-458 AEPTDGAQPNKN
+458 KESEDGEPLKDDEPDQP
-470 EEDQQQDPL
+470 QDPL
-479 HHVFELAGP
+479 HHIFEIAGP
-488 DGAPFVFHVQL
+488 GGAPFAFHVQL

-521 PAKQI
+521 PRQQI
-526 DWWAGTYSKQ
+526 DWWAGTYNKQ

-626 KYVGRYWKN
+626 KYVGRYWQN
-635 AKHVSFYFVGGEM
+635 AKHISFYFVGGEM
-648 DGNRVAQNMQDFNRY
+648 DGNRVALNMQDFNLY

-687 IHFMFDWMRTHRRN
+687 IHFMFDWMRTHRRS
-701 FFPKTI
+701 FSPKTI
-707 KCTAMRPWDNFFWW
+707 KCTTMRPWDNFFWW

-727 PSSFIT
+727 PSTFIT
-733 LPLQWPRKGARDML
+733 LPLQWPRKEARDAL

-780 NVSLNVSG
+780 NVSLNLSG
-788 KTQNDPIVPNLEVM
+788 KTQNEPIVPNLEVM

-812 LHPFWAKVTMS
+812 LNPFWAKVTLS

>member
-1 MRNVTVNQVWLLM
+1 
-14 KKKTIT
+14 
-20 LLRTTFFRSHPR
+20 
-32 KVFVVVCLA
+32 
-41 LAIISTLPAA
+41 
-51 IYTLKNNVQVEGSPG
+51 
-66 KIGGIGETPLAANQ
+66 
-80 TGGEVGTKLV
+80 
-90 HFTDDGIRRTF
+90 
-101 FSEYQV
+101 
-107 LNFVNSPPENLERIS
+107 
-122 LNQRVA
+122 
-128 TIGKRLAAVG
+128 
-138 PILNIT
+138 
-144 PLDEFGRRLV
+144 
-154 SMQSSRGA
+154 
-162 LHIVQGLTE
+162 
-171 VNPRYATLESV
+171 
-182 VTNNSIIWKTKIAT
+182 
-196 SSIPTSVLSRILKNH
+196 
-211 LDMTNPDDRLK
+211 
-222 IVRLYMQ
+222 
-229 SERYQ
+229 
-234 DAMFELQSAIE
+234 
-245 QFPELANLKQQIVQ
+245 
-259 LRQALAERLISEI
+259 
-272 ESRQTAGQHARV
+272 
-284 YKWLSNFPSEGVAV
+284 LSNFPSQGVAV

-313 QAAMRNKIL
+313 QAAMRNEIL

-330 ELEEE
+330 ELEDE
-335 PTRQSIQPIREE
+335 PTRQSIRPIRKE
-347 IRGHLNVNTIAR
+347 IRGQLNINTIAR
-359 LADFNRLA
+359 LADFSRLA
-367 DDTDLGVDSRLALA
+367 DDTNLGPDSRLALA

-400 SLFDVRNEVRNYLQS
+400 SLFDVRNEVRNYLQNG
-415 TNAVQR
+415 NAVQR
-421 MEILT
+421 VEILE
-426 RMQELE
+426 RMQGLE

-444 AMKPTLGTVTNDPP
+444 AMKPTLATVTNDPLRESEEGEQSNKQ
-458 AEPTDGAQPNKN
+458 EPG
-470 EEDQQQDPL
+470 QQQDPL
-479 HHVFELAGP
+479 HHVFEIAGP
-488 DGAPFVFHVQL
+488 GGAPFVFHVQL

-504 PYRKYPCIVSL
+504 PYRKYPCILSL
-515 HGAGGS
+515 HGAGGA
-521 PAKQI
+521 PEKQI

-626 KYVGRYWKN
+626 KYVGRYWQN

-663 LTRFGYD
+663 LTKFGYD

-676 KGRGHDHFQDD
+676 KGRGHDHFQDE
-687 IHFMFDWMRTHRRN
+687 IHFMFDWMRTHRRS

-707 KCTAMRPWDNFFWW
+707 KCTTMRPWDNFFWW

-727 PSSFIT
+727 PSTFIT
-733 LPLQWPRKGARDML
+733 LPLQWPRKGARDAL
-747 LEAEIGINNRIRV
+747 LEAEIGINNRIQV

-788 KTQNDPIVPNLEVM
+788 KTQSEPIVPNLEVM

-812 LHPFWAKVTMS
+812 LNPFWAKVTMS

>member
-1 MRNVTVNQVWLLM
+1 M
-14 KKKTIT
+14 KNKTNT
-20 LLRTTFFRSHPR
+20 LLRTTIFHSHPR

-66 KIGGIGETPLAANQ
+66 KIGGIGETPLASAN

-90 HFTDDGIRRTF
+90 HFADDGIRRTF
-101 FSEYQV
+101 FSQYQV

-122 LNQRVA
+122 LKQRVA

-211 LDMTNPDDRLK
+211 LDMKNPDDRLK

-229 SERYQ
+229 CERYQ

-272 ESRQTAGQHARV
+272 ESRQTAGQHSRV
-284 YKWLSNFPSEGVAV
+284 YKWLSNFPSDGVAV

-313 QAAMRNKIL
+313 QAAMRNEIL
-322 LAFDRLLA
+322 LAFDRLLG
-330 ELEEE
+330 EIEDE
-335 PTRQSIQPIREE
+335 PTRQSIRPIREE
-347 IRGHLNVNTIAR
+347 IRGQLNINTIAR

-367 DDTDLGVDSRLALA
+367 DDTDLEPDSRLALA

-415 TNAVQR
+415 NNAVQR
-421 MEILT
+421 MEILK

-444 AMKPTLGTVTNDPP
+444 AMKPTLTTVTNEPP
-458 AEPTDGAQPNKN
+458 AESEDDAQLNKN
-470 EEDQQQDPL
+470 EQGQQQDPL
-479 HHVFELAGP
+479 HHVFEITGP
-488 DGAPFVFHVQL
+488 DGMPFAFHVQL

-526 DWWAGTYSKQ
+526 DWWAGIYSKQ

-626 KYVGRYWKN
+626 KYVGRYWQN

-663 LTRFGYD
+663 LTKFGYD

-687 IHFMFDWMRTHRRN
+687 IHFMFDWMRTHRRS

-707 KCTAMRPWDNFFWW
+707 KCTTMRPWDNFFWW

-727 PSSFIT
+727 PANFIT

-760 KSPAKIITV
+760 KSAAKIITV
-769 YLNPDI
+769 YLNPGI

-780 NVSLNVSG
+780 NVSLNLSG

-812 LHPFWAKVTMS
+812 LNPFWAKVTIS